1 MDNTCRKVKN
11 VYVRKHIRTT
21 QKSRK
26 TRFLDSKRKK
36 LFVRQRKKERTG
48 DALALEDD
56 EGRD

>member
-1 MDNTCRKVKN
+1 M
-11 VYVRKHIRTT
+11 RTT

-26 TRFLDSKRKK
+26 KDFWILKK

-48 DALALEDD
+48 DALALEGD